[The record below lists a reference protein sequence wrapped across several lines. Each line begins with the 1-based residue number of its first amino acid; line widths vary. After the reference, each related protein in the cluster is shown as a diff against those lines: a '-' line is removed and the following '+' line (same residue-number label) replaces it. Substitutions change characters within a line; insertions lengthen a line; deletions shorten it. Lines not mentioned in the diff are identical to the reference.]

1 MPRLL
6 ISVRFHDGR
15 YHGRLDWPPSPARLF
30 QALVA
35 GAAQGEMLTEEDK
48 RAFIWLEALE
58 PPEIAAP
65 PMRAGQG
72 FKNFVP
78 NNDLDAVGGD
88 PLRVS
93 EIRAPK
99 FIRPILFDAETP
111 LLYAWT
117 FEEASEA
124 QANARRI
131 CAIAERLYQL
141 GRGVDMAWAWGE
153 VLPPE
158 EAGSRTLP
166 DSRVL
171 HRPSNGLGGATLAVP
186 FTGSLESLVLR
197 HKKMRMRFEASSNSK
212 PSRKEP
218 DQVFAQP
225 PQPRFRQVVYDSPPK
240 RLLFDL
246 LGEKPWRLD
255 RIVELTERVREG
267 AAQRLKEKLPEK
279 ADMIHGTIVGRRN
292 ADDSDKVA
300 RVRITPLPSIGHRHV
315 DHAIRRVLIEI
326 PANCPIRA
334 DDVEW
339 AFSGLLIV
347 SNEGEILCELARAAE
362 LGMLEHYGLEDEPTA
377 VVWRSVTPA
386 ALPQRVARRRINSA
400 RQRTGAKPG
409 AERANEESKAVL
421 AVVQALR
428 HAGVSARPQT
438 VRVQREPFDLKGA
451 RAEAFARGTRFAKE
465 QLWHVEIAFAAPVSG
480 PLILGDG
487 RYLGLGLM
495 EPLKDAWRDVIVFSL
510 PRDGR
515 VAAADR
521 AELLRAVRRA
531 LMALSRDK
539 KGEVSAL
546 FSGHEADGGP
556 AVSGSHRHV
565 FLAGADLDH
574 DGRIDQLVVAA
585 PWICDRSARPGR
597 GDRVA
602 FDRVASSLQVV
613 RAGRLG
619 VIRLDPPRA
628 PSTGDALIG
637 PSRLWAS
644 ETPYCPTRHSDRR
657 EDLAEAIE
665 RDVIAECA
673 RRRLPQPEVEMLQVV
688 GGPNGGNLSA
698 RARLRFSVAIEGPI
712 LLGRDS
718 HAGGGLFAAMSG
730 SMTERAIAPA
740 GSASDGRDVGD

>member
-35 GAAQGEMLTEEDK
+35 GAAQGEMLREEDK

-58 PPEIAAP
+58 PPVIAAP
-65 PMRAGQG
+65 PVRAGQA
-72 FKNFVP
+72 FRNYVP

-88 PLRVS
+88 PMWVS
-93 EIRAPK
+93 KIRAPK
-99 FIRPILFDAETP
+99 FIRPIMFDPETP
-111 LLYAWT
+111 LLYTWT
-117 FEEASEA
+117 FDDAPEG
-124 QANARRI
+124 QANAQRI
-131 CAIAERLYQL
+131 CAIAEWLYQL

-158 EAGSRTLP
+158 EAGSRTLA

-171 HRPSNGLGGATLAVP
+171 HRPSNGVGGAVLAVP
-186 FTGSLESLVLR
+186 FTGSFESLVLR
-197 HKKMRMRFEASSNSK
+197 RKKMRLRFEAPSNSK

-218 DQVFAQP
+218 DRVFAQP
-225 PQPRFRQVVYDSPPK
+225 PQPRFRQVLYDSPPK

-246 LGEKPWRLD
+246 LSEKVPWRLD
-255 RIVELTERVREG
+255 RIVELTERVRDG
-267 AAQRLKEKLPEK
+267 AAQRLKEKLPEQ
-279 ADMIHGTIVGRRN
+279 ADMLHGTIVGRRN
-292 ADDSDKVA
+292 ANDADKVA
-300 RVRITPLPSIGHRHV
+300 RVRVTPLPSVGHRHV

-347 SNEGEILCELARAAE
+347 SNEGEILCELAKAVE
-362 LGMLEHYGLEDEPTA
+362 LGMLAHYGLEDEPTA
-377 VVWRSVTPA
+377 VVWQSVTPA
-386 ALPQRVARRRINSA
+386 ALPQRVARRRIDPA
-400 RQRTGAKPG
+400 RRHTEAKPS
-409 AERANEESKAVL
+409 AERANEESKAVV

-451 RAEAFARGTRFAKE
+451 RTEAFAPGTRFAKE
-465 QLWHVEIAFAAPVSG
+465 QLWHVEIAFAAPVGG

-510 PRDGR
+510 QCDGR

-521 AELLRAVRRA
+521 AELLSAVRRA

-539 KGEVSAL
+539 KGDVSTL

-574 DGRIDQLVVAA
+574 DGRIDQLIVAA

-597 GDRVA
+597 GERVA

-619 VIRLDPPRA
+619 AIRLGPPQV

-637 PSRLWAS
+637 PSQLWAS
-644 ETPYCPTRHSDRR
+644 ETPYCPTRHSGRR

-665 RDVIAECA
+665 RDVISECA
-673 RRRLPQPEVEMLQVV
+673 RRRLPRPEVEMLQVV
-688 GGPNGGNLSA
+688 GGPNGGHLSA

-718 HAGGGLFAAMSG
+718 HAGGGLFAAII
-730 SMTERAIAPA
+730 R
-740 GSASDGRDVGD
+740 